1 MATNTYKSGLQRLN
15 QRSLSSNQRAGIYAS
30 RCLYD
35 PIIKSNNIFE
45 ENSDTVERKKIHCRI
60 KKLVE
65 DGKTKSEIVNCLI
78 SEFPES
84 DLRRF
89 FESYAQHHID
99 KQNKGKGRDDE

>member
-1 MATNTYKSGLQRLN
+1 MATNTYKTGLSRLR
-15 QRSLSSNQRAGIYAS
+15 QRSLSSKQKAGIYAS

-35 PIIKSNNIFE
+35 SINHNNTFE
-45 ENSDTVERKKIHCRI
+45 ENPDTVERKKIHCRI
-60 KKLVE
+60 KEMIE
-65 DGKTKSEIVNCLI
+65 DGKTKSEIVSCLI